1 MRVFLFNFGILEKD
15 ISKMLSDYEDNKLTP
30 EEEKEIEYYL
40 RRVKENMSKMKV
52 YLSQNVEEIKD

>member
-1 MRVFLFNFGILEKD
+1 
-15 ISKMLSDYEDNKLTP
+15 MLSDYEDNKLTP

>member
-30 EEEKEIEYYL
+30 GEEKEIEYYL